1 MTATTSAPKSDSK
14 QRTERARPGQSSP
27 KLAYLPIIFLAF
39 AIGVPLLI
47 IVIYSFLEK
56 PSQGTGVKWVF
67 TTENYRDLFIQQKLD
82 GTTAFDTRYVK
93 VLWTSFTYSLITTVV
108 TLILSVPVAMWI
120 ATRDVRRRTLL
131 VALVTLPFWIS
142 ILIRTYGMRQI
153 IADEGPIGKFLGLF
167 NIEWSI
173 LYSPPATILGL
184 IYVFLPFMI
193 LPIYASAERFDFH
206 LAEAAYDL
214 GAKKLTVVRK
224 IILPSIRPGIIS
236 GIALVFIPALGSFL
250 QSDMLGGGKTNM
262 VANVIANNF
271 GQARNWPFG
280 SALAVLLI
288 VLTLLFILIIQG
300 VSQRRGDKVELV

>member
-1 MTATTSAPKSDSK
+1 MTATTSKPKSDSK
-14 QRTERARPGQSSP
+14 KRTDRARPGQSTP

-56 PSQGTGVKWVF
+56 PSQGTGVRWIF
-67 TTENYRDLFIQQKLD
+67 TTENYQALFIQQKLD
-82 GTTAFDTRYVK
+82 GTTALDTRYLK
-93 VLWTSFTYSLITTVV
+93 VLWTSFSYSLITTIV
-108 TLILSVPVAMWI
+108 TLTLSVPVAMWI
-120 ATRDVRRRTLL
+120 ATRDARKRTLL

-167 NIEWSI
+167 NIDWSI

-193 LPIYASAERFDFH
+193 LPIYASAERFDFR

-214 GAKKLTVVRK
+214 GARKLTVVRK

-288 VLTLLFILIIQG
+288 VLTLLFVLIIQG
-300 VSQRRGDKVELV
+300 ISQRRGDKVNLV

>member
-1 MTATTSAPKSDSK
+1 MTAVATPPKK
-14 QRTERARPGQSSP
+14 KAQRARPGQSSP
-27 KLAYLPIIFLAF
+27 KLAYLPILFLAF

-67 TTENYRDLFIQQKLD
+67 TTENYKALFIQEKLD
-82 GTTAFDTRYVK
+82 GTTVFDTRYIK
-93 VLWTSFTYSLITTVV
+93 VLWTSFYYSLLTTIA
-108 TLILSVPVAMWI
+108 TLVLSIPTAMWI
-120 ATRDVRRRTLL
+120 ATRDARKRNLL

-142 ILIRTYGMRQI
+142 ILIRTYGIRQI
-153 IADEGPIGKFLGLF
+153 IADEGPIGKLLSLF
-167 NIEWSI
+167 DIPWSI
-173 LYSPPATILGL
+173 LYTPIATNLGL

-193 LPIYASAERFDFH
+193 LPIYASAERFDFR

-214 GAKKLTVVRK
+214 GAKRMTIVRR

-288 VLTLLFILIIQG
+288 VLTLLLVLIMQG
-300 VSQRRGDKVELV
+300 TAKRRGDKVELV

>member
-14 QRTERARPGQSSP
+14 QLEHRARPGQSSP

-67 TTENYRDLFIQQKLD
+67 TTENYKALFIQQKLD
-82 GTTAFDTRYVK
+82 GTTALDTRYIK
-93 VLWTSFTYSLITTVV
+93 VLWTSFIYSLITTIV

-120 ATRDVRRRTLL
+120 ATRDARRRTLL

-153 IADEGPIGKFLGLF
+153 IADEGPIGKFLSLF
-167 NIEWSI
+167 NVDWSI

-193 LPIYASAERFDFH
+193 LPIYASAERFDFR

-236 GIALVFIPALGSFL
+236 GVALVFIPALGSFL

>member
-1 MTATTSAPKSDSK
+1 MTATTSTPKSDSK
-14 QRTERARPGQSSP
+14 QLEHRARPGQSSP

-67 TTENYRDLFIQQKLD
+67 TTENYKALFIQQKLD
-82 GTTAFDTRYVK
+82 GSTALDTRYIK
-93 VLWTSFTYSLITTVV
+93 VLWTSFIYSLITTIV

-120 ATRDVRRRTLL
+120 ATRDARRRTLL

-153 IADEGPIGKFLGLF
+153 IADEGPIGRFLGLF
-167 NIEWSI
+167 NIDWSI

-193 LPIYASAERFDFH
+193 LPIYASAERFDFR

-236 GIALVFIPALGSFL
+236 GVALVFIPALGSFL

-300 VSQRRGDKVELV
+300 VSQRRGEKVELV

>member
-1 MTATTSAPKSDSK
+1 MTAVTTPPKK
-14 QRTERARPGQSSP
+14 QSQRGRPGQSSP

-47 IVIYSFLEK
+47 IVVYSFLEK

-67 TTENYRDLFIQQKLD
+67 TLENYKALFIQEKLD
-82 GTTAFDTRYVK
+82 GTTALDTRYIK
-93 VLWTSFTYSLITTVV
+93 VLWTSFYYSLLTTVV
-108 TLILSVPVAMWI
+108 TLALSIPVAMWI
-120 ATRDVRRRTLL
+120 ATRDARKRNLL

-153 IADEGPIGKFLGLF
+153 VADEGPIGKFLGIF

-193 LPIYASAERFDFH
+193 LPIYASAERFDFR

-214 GAKKLTVVRK
+214 GAKRMTVVRRV
-224 IILPSIRPGIIS
+224 ILPSIRPGVIS

-288 VLTLLFILIIQG
+288 VLTLLFVLIMQG
-300 VSQRRGDKVELV
+300 AAQRRGDKVELV

>member
-1 MTATTSAPKSDSK
+1 MTAVTTPPKK
-14 QRTERARPGQSSP
+14 QTQRGRPGQSSP

-47 IVIYSFLEK
+47 IVVYSFLEK

-67 TTENYRDLFIQQKLD
+67 TLENYKALFIQEKLD
-82 GTTAFDTRYVK
+82 GTTALDTRYIK
-93 VLWTSFTYSLITTVV
+93 VLWTSFYYSLLTTVV
-108 TLILSVPVAMWI
+108 TLALSIPVAMWI
-120 ATRDVRRRTLL
+120 ATRDARKRNLL

-153 IADEGPIGKFLGLF
+153 VADEGPIGKFLGIF

-193 LPIYASAERFDFH
+193 LPIYASAERFDFR

-214 GAKKLTVVRK
+214 GAKRMTVVRRV
-224 IILPSIRPGIIS
+224 ILPSIRPGVIS

-288 VLTLLFILIIQG
+288 VLTLLFVLIMQG
-300 VSQRRGDKVELV
+300 AAQRRGDKVELV

>member
-1 MTATTSAPKSDSK
+1 MTATSLTLKSDSA

-93 VLWTSFTYSLITTVV
+93 VLWTSFTYSLITTLV
-108 TLILSVPVAMWI
+108 TLVLSIPVAMWI
-120 ATRDVRRRTLL
+120 ATRPAHRRTLL

-193 LPIYASAERFDFH
+193 LPIYASAERFDFR

-214 GAKKLTVVRK
+214 GAKKMTVVRK

-236 GIALVFIPALGSFL
+236 GVALVFIPALGSFL

-288 VLTLLFILIIQG
+288 VLTLLFVLIIQG
-300 VSQRRGDKVELV
+300 ISKRRGDKVDLV

>member
-1 MTATTSAPKSDSK
+1 MTAVATPPKK
-14 QRTERARPGQSSP
+14 QSQRGRPGQSSP
-27 KLAYLPIIFLAF
+27 KLAYLTIIFLAF
-39 AIGVPLLI
+39 AIGIPLLI
-47 IVIYSFLEK
+47 IVVYSFLEK

-67 TTENYRDLFIQQKLD
+67 TLENYKALFIQEKLD
-82 GTTAFDTRYVK
+82 GTTALDTRYIK
-93 VLWTSFTYSLITTVV
+93 VLWASFYYSVITTVV
-108 TLILSVPVAMWI
+108 TLALSIPVAMWI
-120 ATRDVRRRTLL
+120 ATRDARKRNLL

-153 IADEGPIGKFLGLF
+153 IADEGPIGKFLDIF
-167 NIEWSI
+167 NIEFSI

-193 LPIYASAERFDFH
+193 LPIYASAERFDFR

-214 GAKKLTVVRK
+214 GAKRMTVVRR
-224 IILPSIRPGIIS
+224 IILPSIRPGVIS

-262 VANVIANNF
+262 VANIIANNF

-288 VLTLLFILIIQG
+288 VLTLLFVLIIQG
-300 VSQRRGDKVELV
+300 AAKRRGDKVELV

>member
-1 MTATTSAPKSDSK
+1 MTAKTSAPKSDSK

-27 KLAYLPIIFLAF
+27 KLAYLPIVFLAF

-120 ATRDVRRRTLL
+120 ATRDARRRTLL

-193 LPIYASAERFDFH
+193 LPIYASAERFDFR

-262 VANVIANNF
+262 VANIIANNF

>member
-1 MTATTSAPKSDSK
+1 MTAVTTPPKK
-14 QRTERARPGQSSP
+14 QTQRGRPGQSSP

-47 IVIYSFLEK
+47 IVVYSFLEK

-67 TTENYRDLFIQQKLD
+67 TLENYKALFIQEKLD
-82 GTTAFDTRYVK
+82 GTTALDTRYIK
-93 VLWTSFTYSLITTVV
+93 VLWTSFYYSLLTTVV
-108 TLILSVPVAMWI
+108 TLVLSIPVAMWI
-120 ATRDVRRRTLL
+120 ATRDARKRNLL

-153 IADEGPIGKFLGLF
+153 VADEGPIGKFLGIF

-193 LPIYASAERFDFH
+193 LPIYASAERFDFR

-214 GAKKLTVVRK
+214 GAKRMTVVRRV
-224 IILPSIRPGIIS
+224 ILPSIRPGVIS

-288 VLTLLFILIIQG
+288 VLTLLFVLIMQG
-300 VSQRRGDKVELV
+300 AAQRRGDKVELV

>member
-1 MTATTSAPKSDSK
+1 MTATTSIPKSDSK
-14 QRTERARPGQSSP
+14 KRTDRARPGQSTP

-56 PSQGTGVKWVF
+56 PSQGTGVRWIF
-67 TTENYRDLFIQQKLD
+67 TTENYQALFIQQKLD
-82 GTTAFDTRYVK
+82 GTTALDTRYLK
-93 VLWTSFTYSLITTVV
+93 VLWTSFSFSLITTIV
-108 TLILSVPVAMWI
+108 TLTLSVPVAMWI
-120 ATRDVRRRTLL
+120 ATRDARKRTLL

-167 NIEWSI
+167 NIDWSI

-193 LPIYASAERFDFH
+193 LPIYASAERFDFR

-214 GAKKLTVVRK
+214 GARKLTVVRK

-288 VLTLLFILIIQG
+288 VLTLLFVLIIQG
-300 VSQRRGDKVELV
+300 ISQRRGDKVNLV

>member
-1 MTATTSAPKSDSK
+1 MTAVTTTPKK
-14 QRTERARPGQSSP
+14 QAQRGRPGQSSP

-39 AIGVPLLI
+39 AIGVPLFI
-47 IVIYSFLEK
+47 IVVYSFLEK

-67 TTENYRDLFIQQKLD
+67 TLENYKALFIQEKLD
-82 GTTAFDTRYVK
+82 GTTALDTRYIK
-93 VLWTSFTYSLITTVV
+93 VLWTSFYYSLLTTVV
-108 TLILSVPVAMWI
+108 TLVLSIPVAMWI
-120 ATRDVRRRTLL
+120 ATRDARKRNLL

-153 IADEGPIGKFLGLF
+153 VADEGPIGKFLGIF

-193 LPIYASAERFDFH
+193 LPIYASAERFDFR

-214 GAKKLTVVRK
+214 GAKRMTVVRR
-224 IILPSIRPGIIS
+224 IILPSIRPGVIS

-288 VLTLLFILIIQG
+288 VLTLLFVLIMQG
-300 VSQRRGDKVELV
+300 AAQRRGDKVELV

>member
-1 MTATTSAPKSDSK
+1 MTATTSTPKSNSK
-14 QRTERARPGQSSP
+14 QRENRARPGQSSP
-27 KLAYLPIIFLAF
+27 KLAYLPVAFLAF
-39 AIGVPLLI
+39 AIGIPLLI

-67 TTENYRDLFIQQKLD
+67 TTENYKDLFIQQKLD
-82 GTTAFDTRYVK
+82 GTTSLDTRYIK
-93 VLWTSFTYSLITTVV
+93 VLWTSFYYSLITTIV

-120 ATRDVRRRTLL
+120 ATRPAHRRTLL

-167 NIEWSI
+167 DIDWSI

-193 LPIYASAERFDFH
+193 LPIYASAERFDFR

-214 GAKKLTVVRK
+214 GARKLTVVRK

-236 GIALVFIPALGSFL
+236 GVALVFIPALGSFL

-300 VSQRRGDKVELV
+300 ISKRRGDKVELV

>member
-1 MTATTSAPKSDSK
+1 MTATTTPIKK
-14 QRTERARPGQSSP
+14 PVKRARPGQSSP

-56 PSQGTGVKWVF
+56 PSQGTCFNWVF
-67 TTENYRDLFIQQKLD
+67 TTENYKALFVQEKLD
-82 GTTAFDTRYVK
+82 GTTAFDTRYIK
-93 VLWTSFTYSLITTVV
+93 VLWTSFYYSLITTAV
-108 TLILSVPVAMWI
+108 TLVLSIPVAMWI
-120 ATRDVRRRTLL
+120 ATREARKRTLL

-142 ILIRTYGMRQI
+142 ILIRTYGIRQI
-153 IADEGPIGKFLGLF
+153 IADEGPIGKFLGMF
-167 NIEWSI
+167 DISWSI

-193 LPIYASAERFDFH
+193 LPIYASAERFDFR

-214 GAKKLTVVRK
+214 GAKRMTVVRRV
-224 IILPSIRPGIIS
+224 ILPSIRPGIIS
-236 GIALVFIPALGSFL
+236 GVALVFIPALGSFL

-288 VLTLLFILIIQG
+288 ILTLLFVLIIQG
-300 VSQRRGDKVELV
+300 IAQRRGDKVELV

>member
-1 MTATTSAPKSDSK
+1 MTAVTTPPKK
-14 QRTERARPGQSSP
+14 QAQRGRPGQSSP
-27 KLAYLPIIFLAF
+27 KLAYLPILFLAF
-39 AIGVPLLI
+39 AIGIPLVI

-67 TTENYRDLFIQQKLD
+67 TLENYKALFIQEKLD
-82 GTTAFDTRYVK
+82 GTTTIDTRYIK
-93 VLWTSFTYSLITTVV
+93 VLWASFYYSVITTVV
-108 TLILSVPVAMWI
+108 TLALSIPTAMWI
-120 ATRDVRRRTLL
+120 ATRDARKRNLL

-153 IADEGPIGKFLGLF
+153 IADEGPIGKFLAIF
-167 NIEWSI
+167 DVSFSI
-173 LYSPPATILGL
+173 LYTPTATILGL

-193 LPIYASAERFDFH
+193 LPIYASAERFDFR

-214 GAKKLTVVRK
+214 GAKRMTVVRRV
-224 IILPSIRPGIIS
+224 ILPSIRPGIIS

-288 VLTLLFILIIQG
+288 VLTLLFVLIMQG
-300 VSQRRGDKVELV
+300 VAQRRGDKVELV

>member
-1 MTATTSAPKSDSK
+1 M
-14 QRTERARPGQSSP
+14 
-27 KLAYLPIIFLAF
+27 
-39 AIGVPLLI
+39 
-47 IVIYSFLEK
+47 IYSFLEK

-67 TTENYRDLFIQQKLD
+67 TTENYRALFIQEKLD
-82 GTTAFDTRYVK
+82 GTTAFDTRYIK
-93 VLWTSFTYSLITTVV
+93 VLWTSFYYSLITTVV
-108 TLILSVPVAMWI
+108 TLVLSIPTAMWI
-120 ATRDVRRRTLL
+120 ATRDARKRNLL

-153 IADEGPIGKFLGLF
+153 IADEGPIGKFLGFF

-173 LYSPPATILGL
+173 LYTPTATILGL

-193 LPIYASAERFDFH
+193 LPIYASAERFDFR

-214 GAKKLTVVRK
+214 GAKRMTVVRR
-224 IILPSIRPGIIS
+224 IILPSIRPGVIS
-236 GIALVFIPALGSFL
+236 GVALVFIPALGSFL

-288 VLTLLFILIIQG
+288 ILTLLFVLIIQG
-300 VSQRRGDKVELV
+300 VAQRRGDKVELV

>member
-1 MTATTSAPKSDSK
+1 MTAVTTPTKK
-14 QRTERARPGQSSP
+14 QAQRGRPGQSSP

-39 AIGVPLLI
+39 AIGIPLLI
-47 IVIYSFLEK
+47 IVVYSFLEK

-67 TTENYRDLFIQQKLD
+67 TLENYRALFIQEKLD
-82 GTTAFDTRYVK
+82 GTTAIDTRYFK
-93 VLWTSFTYSLITTVV
+93 VLWTSFYYSVITTVV
-108 TLILSVPVAMWI
+108 TLVLSIPVAMWI
-120 ATRDVRRRTLL
+120 ATRDARKRNLL

-167 NIEWSI
+167 NIEFSI

-193 LPIYASAERFDFH
+193 LPIYASAERFDFR

-214 GAKKLTVVRK
+214 GAKRMTVVRRV
-224 IILPSIRPGIIS
+224 ILPSIRPGVIS

-288 VLTLLFILIIQG
+288 VLTLLFVLIIQG
-300 VSQRRGDKVELV
+300 AAQRRGDKVELV

>member
-1 MTATTSAPKSDSK
+1 MTAVTTPPKK
-14 QRTERARPGQSSP
+14 QAQRGRPGQSSP

-47 IVIYSFLEK
+47 IVVYSFLEK

-67 TTENYRDLFIQQKLD
+67 TLENYKALFIQEKLD
-82 GTTAFDTRYVK
+82 GTTALDTRYIK
-93 VLWTSFTYSLITTVV
+93 VLWTSFYYSLLTTVV
-108 TLILSVPVAMWI
+108 TLVLSIPVAMWI
-120 ATRDVRRRTLL
+120 ATRDARKRNLL

-153 IADEGPIGKFLGLF
+153 VADEGPIGKFLGIF

-193 LPIYASAERFDFH
+193 LPIYASAERFDFR

-214 GAKKLTVVRK
+214 GAKRMTVVRRV
-224 IILPSIRPGIIS
+224 ILPSIRPGVIS

-288 VLTLLFILIIQG
+288 MLTLLFVLIMQG
-300 VSQRRGDKVELV
+300 AAQRRGDKVELV

>member
-14 QRTERARPGQSSP
+14 KRTERARPGQSSP

-93 VLWTSFTYSLITTVV
+93 VLWTSFTYSLITTLV
-108 TLILSVPVAMWI
+108 TLVLSIPVAMWI
-120 ATRDVRRRTLL
+120 ATRPAQRRTLL

-142 ILIRTYGMRQI
+142 ILIRTYGIRQI

-167 NIEWSI
+167 NIDWSI

-193 LPIYASAERFDFH
+193 LPIYASAERFDFR

-214 GAKKLTVVRK
+214 GAKKMTVVRK
-224 IILPSIRPGIIS
+224 IVLPLIRPGIIS
-236 GIALVFIPALGSFL
+236 GVALVFIPALGSFL

-288 VLTLLFILIIQG
+288 VLTLLFVLIIQG
-300 VSQRRGDKVELV
+300 ISKRRGDKVELV

>member
-1 MTATTSAPKSDSK
+1 MTAVTTPPKK
-14 QRTERARPGQSSP
+14 QAQRGRPGQSSP

-47 IVIYSFLEK
+47 IVVYSFLEK

-67 TTENYRDLFIQQKLD
+67 TLENYKALFIQEKLD
-82 GTTAFDTRYVK
+82 GTTALDTRYIK
-93 VLWTSFTYSLITTVV
+93 VLWTSFYYSLLTTVV
-108 TLILSVPVAMWI
+108 TLVLSIPVAMWI
-120 ATRDVRRRTLL
+120 ATRDARKRNLL

-153 IADEGPIGKFLGLF
+153 VADEGPIGKFLGIF

-193 LPIYASAERFDFH
+193 LPIYASAERFDFR

-214 GAKKLTVVRK
+214 GAKRMTVVRR
-224 IILPSIRPGIIS
+224 IILPSIRPGVIT

-288 VLTLLFILIIQG
+288 VLTLLFVLIMQG
-300 VSQRRGDKVELV
+300 AAQRRGDKVELV

>member
-1 MTATTSAPKSDSK
+1 MTAVTAPPKK
-14 QRTERARPGQSSP
+14 PAQRGRPGQSSP
-27 KLAYLPIIFLAF
+27 RVAYLPIIFLAF

-47 IVIYSFLEK
+47 ILVYSFLEK

-67 TTENYRDLFIQQKLD
+67 TTENYKALFIQQKLD
-82 GTTAFDTRYVK
+82 GTTALDTRYLK
-93 VLWTSFTYSLITTVV
+93 VLWTSFYFSAITTLA
-108 TLILSVPVAMWI
+108 TLTLAIPTAMWI
-120 ATRDVRRRTLL
+120 ATRDARKRNLL

-193 LPIYASAERFDFH
+193 LPIYASAERFDFR

-214 GAKKLTVVRK
+214 GAKRTTVVRRV
-224 IILPSIRPGIIS
+224 ILPSIRPGVIS

-250 QSDMLGGGKTNM
+250 QSDMLGGCKTNM

-288 VLTLLFILIIQG
+288 VLTLLFVLIMQG
-300 VSQRRGDKVELV
+300 AAQRRGGKVELV

>member
-1 MTATTSAPKSDSK
+1 MTAVATPPKK
-14 QRTERARPGQSSP
+14 EAQRARPGQSSP

-39 AIGVPLLI
+39 AIGIPLLI

-67 TTENYRDLFIQQKLD
+67 TTENYRALFIQEKLD
-82 GTTAFDTRYVK
+82 GTTAFDTRYIK
-93 VLWTSFTYSLITTVV
+93 VLWTSFYYSLITTVV
-108 TLILSVPVAMWI
+108 TLVLSIPTAMWI
-120 ATRDVRRRTLL
+120 ATRDARKRNLL

-153 IADEGPIGKFLGLF
+153 IADEGPIGKFLGFF

-173 LYSPPATILGL
+173 LYTPTATILGL

-193 LPIYASAERFDFH
+193 LPIYASAERFDFR

-214 GAKKLTVVRK
+214 GAKRMTVVRR
-224 IILPSIRPGIIS
+224 IILPSIRPGVIS
-236 GIALVFIPALGSFL
+236 GVALVFIPALGSFL

-288 VLTLLFILIIQG
+288 ILTLLFVLIIQG
-300 VSQRRGDKVELV
+300 VAQRRGDKVELV

>member
-1 MTATTSAPKSDSK
+1 MTAVTTPPKK
-14 QRTERARPGQSSP
+14 QAQRGRPGQSSP

-47 IVIYSFLEK
+47 IVVYSFLEK

-67 TTENYRDLFIQQKLD
+67 TLENYKALFIQEKLD
-82 GTTAFDTRYVK
+82 GTTAVDTRYLK
-93 VLWTSFTYSLITTVV
+93 VLWTSFYYSVITTVV
-108 TLILSVPVAMWI
+108 TLVLSIPVAMWI
-120 ATRDVRRRTLL
+120 ATRDARRRTLL

-153 IADEGPIGKFLGLF
+153 ISDEGPIGKFLGLF

-193 LPIYASAERFDFH
+193 LPIYASAERFDFR

-214 GAKKLTVVRK
+214 GAKRMTVVRR
-224 IILPSIRPGIIS
+224 IVLPSIRPGLIS

-288 VLTLLFILIIQG
+288 VLTLLFVLIMQG
-300 VSQRRGDKVELV
+300 AAQRRGDKVELV

>member
-1 MTATTSAPKSDSK
+1 MTAVTTPPKK
-14 QRTERARPGQSSP
+14 QAQRGRPGQSSP
-27 KLAYLPIIFLAF
+27 KLAYLPIIFLVF

-47 IVIYSFLEK
+47 IVVYSFLEK

-67 TTENYRDLFIQQKLD
+67 TLENYKALFIQEKLD
-82 GTTAFDTRYVK
+82 GTTALDTRYIK
-93 VLWTSFTYSLITTVV
+93 VLWTSFYYSLLTTVV
-108 TLILSVPVAMWI
+108 TLALSIPVAMWI
-120 ATRDVRRRTLL
+120 ATRDARKRNLL

-153 IADEGPIGKFLGLF
+153 VADEGPIGKFLGIF

-193 LPIYASAERFDFH
+193 LPIYASAERFDFR

-214 GAKKLTVVRK
+214 GAKRMTVVRRV
-224 IILPSIRPGIIS
+224 ILPSIRPGVIS

-288 VLTLLFILIIQG
+288 VLTLLFVLIMQG
-300 VSQRRGDKVELV
+300 AAQRRGDKVELV

>member
-1 MTATTSAPKSDSK
+1 MTAVTTPPKK
-14 QRTERARPGQSSP
+14 QEQRGRPGQSSP

-47 IVIYSFLEK
+47 IVVYSFLEK

-67 TTENYRDLFIQQKLD
+67 TLENYKALFIQEKLD
-82 GTTAFDTRYVK
+82 GTTALDTRYIK
-93 VLWTSFTYSLITTVV
+93 VLWTSFYYSLLTTVV
-108 TLILSVPVAMWI
+108 TLALSIPVAMWI
-120 ATRDVRRRTLL
+120 ATRDARKRNLL

-153 IADEGPIGKFLGLF
+153 VADEGPIGKFLGIF

-193 LPIYASAERFDFH
+193 LPIYASAERFDFR

-214 GAKKLTVVRK
+214 GAKRMTVVRRV
-224 IILPSIRPGIIS
+224 ILPSIRPGVIS

-288 VLTLLFILIIQG
+288 VLTLLFVLIMQG
-300 VSQRRGDKVELV
+300 AAQRRGDKVELV

>member
-1 MTATTSAPKSDSK
+1 MTAVTSPTNKPVK
-14 QRTERARPGQSSP
+14 RARPGQSSP
-27 KLAYLPIIFLAF
+27 KLAYLPVIFLAF
-39 AIGVPLLI
+39 AIGIPLLI
-47 IVIYSFLEK
+47 IVVYSFLEK

-67 TTENYRDLFIQQKLD
+67 TTENYRALFIQEKLD
-82 GTTAFDTRYVK
+82 GTTAFDTRYIK
-93 VLWTSFTYSLITTVV
+93 VLWTSFYYSLITTVV
-108 TLILSVPVAMWI
+108 TLVLSIPTAMWI
-120 ATRDVRRRTLL
+120 ATRDARKRNLL

-167 NIEWSI
+167 DISWSI
-173 LYSPPATILGL
+173 LYTPTATILGL

-193 LPIYASAERFDFH
+193 LPIYASAERFDFR

-214 GAKKLTVVRK
+214 GAKRMTVVRR
-224 IILPSIRPGIIS
+224 IILPSVRPGIIS
-236 GIALVFIPALGSFL
+236 GVALVFIPALGSFL

-288 VLTLLFILIIQG
+288 ILTLLFVLIIQG
-300 VSQRRGDKVELV
+300 VAQRRGDKVELV

>member
-1 MTATTSAPKSDSK
+1 MTAVTTPPKK
-14 QRTERARPGQSSP
+14 QAQRGRPGQSSP

-47 IVIYSFLEK
+47 IVVYSFLEK
-56 PSQGTGVKWVF
+56 PSQGTGVKWAF
-67 TTENYRDLFIQQKLD
+67 TLENYKALFIQEKLD
-82 GTTAFDTRYVK
+82 GTTAIDTRYIK
-93 VLWTSFTYSLITTVV
+93 VLWTSFYYSLLTTVV
-108 TLILSVPVAMWI
+108 TLVLSIPVAMWI
-120 ATRDVRRRTLL
+120 ATRDARKRNLL

-193 LPIYASAERFDFH
+193 LPIYASAERFDFR

-214 GAKKLTVVRK
+214 GAKRMTVVRRV
-224 IILPSIRPGIIS
+224 ILPSIRPGVIS

-288 VLTLLFILIIQG
+288 VLTLLFVLIMQG
-300 VSQRRGDKVELV
+300 AAQRRGDKVELV

>member
-1 MTATTSAPKSDSK
+1 MTAVTSPPKK
-14 QRTERARPGQSSP
+14 QAQRGRPGQSSP
-27 KLAYLPIIFLAF
+27 KLAYLPILFLAF
-39 AIGVPLLI
+39 AIGIPLLI
-47 IVIYSFLEK
+47 IIVYSFLEK

-67 TTENYRDLFIQQKLD
+67 TLENYKALFIQEKLD
-82 GTTAFDTRYVK
+82 GTTVLDTRYIK
-93 VLWTSFTYSLITTVV
+93 VLWTSFYYSIITTVV
-108 TLILSVPVAMWI
+108 TLVLAIPVAMWI
-120 ATRDVRRRTLL
+120 ATRDARKRNLL

-153 IADEGPIGKFLGLF
+153 IADEGPIGRFLDIF
-167 NIEWSI
+167 NIEFSI

-193 LPIYASAERFDFH
+193 LPIYASAERFDFR

-214 GAKKLTVVRK
+214 GAKRMTVVRRV
-224 IILPSIRPGIIS
+224 ILPSIRPGVIS

-288 VLTLLFILIIQG
+288 VLTLLFVLIMQG
-300 VSQRRGDKVELV
+300 AAKRRGDKVELV

>member
-1 MTATTSAPKSDSK
+1 
-14 QRTERARPGQSSP
+14 
-27 KLAYLPIIFLAF
+27 
-39 AIGVPLLI
+39 
-47 IVIYSFLEK
+47 
-56 PSQGTGVKWVF
+56 
-67 TTENYRDLFIQQKLD
+67 
-82 GTTAFDTRYVK
+82 
-93 VLWTSFTYSLITTVV
+93 
-108 TLILSVPVAMWI
+108 MWI
-120 ATRDVRRRTLL
+120 ATREARHRNLL

-153 IADEGPIGKFLGLF
+153 IADEGPIGRFLGLF

-193 LPIYASAERFDFH
+193 LPIYASAERFDFR

-214 GAKKLTVVRK
+214 GAKRMTVVRR
-224 IILPSIRPGIIS
+224 IILPSIRPGVIS

-288 VLTLLFILIIQG
+288 VLTLLFVLIIQG
-300 VSQRRGDKVELV
+300 AAQRRGDKVNLV

>member
-1 MTATTSAPKSDSK
+1 MTATTSAPKSASK

-39 AIGVPLLI
+39 AIGIPLLI

-82 GTTAFDTRYVK
+82 GTTTFDTRYVK
-93 VLWTSFTYSLITTVV
+93 VLWTSFTYSLITTAV

-120 ATRDVRRRTLL
+120 ATRDARRRTLL

-167 NIEWSI
+167 NIDWSI

-193 LPIYASAERFDFH
+193 LPIYASAERFDFR

-214 GAKKLTVVRK
+214 GAKKMTVVRK
-224 IILPSIRPGIIS
+224 IVLPSIRPGIIS

>member
-82 GTTAFDTRYVK
+82 GTTTFDTRYVK

-120 ATRDVRRRTLL
+120 ATRDARRRTLL

-193 LPIYASAERFDFH
+193 LPIYASAERFDFR

-262 VANVIANNF
+262 VANIIANNF

>member
-1 MTATTSAPKSDSK
+1 MTAKTSAPKSDSK

-27 KLAYLPIIFLAF
+27 KLAYLPVIFLAF

-47 IVIYSFLEK
+47 IVVYSFLEK

-82 GTTAFDTRYVK
+82 GTTTFDTRYVK

-120 ATRDVRRRTLL
+120 ATRDARRRTLL

-193 LPIYASAERFDFH
+193 LPIYASAERFDFR

-300 VSQRRGDKVELV
+300 ISQRRGDKVELV

>member
-142 ILIRTYGMRQI
+142 ILIRTYGIRQI

-193 LPIYASAERFDFH
+193 LPIYASAERFDFR

>member
-1 MTATTSAPKSDSK
+1 MTAVTTPPKK
-14 QRTERARPGQSSP
+14 QTQRGRPGQSSP

-47 IVIYSFLEK
+47 IVVYSFLEK

-67 TTENYRDLFIQQKLD
+67 TLENYKALFIQEKLD
-82 GTTAFDTRYVK
+82 GTTALDTRYIK
-93 VLWTSFTYSLITTVV
+93 VLWTSFYYSLLTTVV
-108 TLILSVPVAMWI
+108 TLVLSIPVAMWI
-120 ATRDVRRRTLL
+120 ATRDARKRNLL

-153 IADEGPIGKFLGLF
+153 VADEGPIGKFLGIF

-193 LPIYASAERFDFH
+193 LPIYASAERFDFR

-214 GAKKLTVVRK
+214 GAKRMTVVRRV
-224 IILPSIRPGIIS
+224 ILPSIRPGVIS
-236 GIALVFIPALGSFL
+236 GIALVFI
-250 QSDMLGGGKTNM
+250 T
-262 VANVIANNF
+262 
-271 GQARNWPFG
+271 
-280 SALAVLLI
+280 
-288 VLTLLFILIIQG
+288 
-300 VSQRRGDKVELV
+300 